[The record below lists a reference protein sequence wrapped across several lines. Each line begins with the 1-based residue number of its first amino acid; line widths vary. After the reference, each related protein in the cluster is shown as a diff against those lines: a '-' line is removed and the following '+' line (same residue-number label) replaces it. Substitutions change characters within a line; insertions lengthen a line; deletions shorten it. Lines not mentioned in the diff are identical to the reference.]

1 MSPQK
6 NLRESAKSADDP
18 ETYAVIG
25 AAMEV
30 QRVLGH
36 GFLEPVYQ
44 EALARELATRDIP
57 HNREVALPIDYK
69 GHTLN
74 CAYRADFIC
83 YEGLIVEV
91 KALGQLTTNEHAQ
104 VINYL
109 KATGHAKGLLINF
122 GARSLEY
129 KRFIFTQTQRSA
141 DYADSHR

>member
-1 MSPQK
+1 MTPEN

-30 QRVLGH
+30 HRVLGH

-44 EALARELATRDIP
+44 EALAREFATRDIP
-57 HNREVALPIDYK
+57 HKREVALPIDYK
-69 GHTLN
+69 GHILN

-83 YEGLIVEV
+83 HEHLIVEV
-91 KALGQLTTNEHAQ
+91 KALGRLTTNEHAQ

-109 KATGHAKGLLINF
+109 KATGFTRALLVNF
-122 GARSLEY
+122 GARSLEH
-129 KRFIFTQTQRSA
+129 KRLIFTQAQRTV
-141 DYADSHR
+141 